1 MNKLSLIILLIFSI
15 GCFANEDSKNDNSAP
30 TAGLAPLPHPFMALQ
45 TDPPTPEQIKES
57 MRRAIEIQNEQTK
70 ARLKT
75 YSEPEM
81 VTSFAKFSRAYY
93 EALIDVGFSK
103 EESLKI
109 VISVGFP
116 NFR

>member
-1 MNKLSLIILLIFSI
+1 MNKLSLIFLLIFSI
-15 GCFANEDSKNDNSAP
+15 GGFADEDTKNDDSP
-30 TAGLAPLPHPFMALQ
+30 PKAGFAPLPHPFMALQ

-57 MRRAIEIQNEQTK
+57 MRMAIEMQNEQTK
-70 ARLKT
+70 ARLKS

-81 VTSFAKFSRAYY
+81 VTSFANFSRAYY

-116 NFR
+116 KFR